1 MKLRLPMQFST
12 FEPDSLKQAPSI
24 QMIGRYKLEYHLFSH
39 PENLDN
45 TPVVFLGGA
54 FQSFTSFKSEVELVY
69 QTHPVILLDLPSQGS
84 NDQLVPEFDLKD
96 FSSLLKGFFEAQG
109 IAQVIMVGI
118 SYGSAMATL
127 FAAEYPQYVKR
138 LLVSGITC
146 FRRETLVTLLED
158 SLNLLSQGELKA
170 FAATAVSN
178 LINHNRMQ
186 ETEVGKTYRR
196 LLYRQIA
203 RLNDNEQLRYA
214 QNTQRLLR
222 FDGFTKFPTC
232 PTLVA
237 TGEYDNFTLPEE
249 NAAFAANCANA
260 QFAVIEDADHL
271 SQFERR
277 EVTSELFY
285 RFIKAESIEG
295 IKGTHLHVASS
306 FYAQERRLQ
315 PRLNLEHDQA
325 ILLDETTGIQHKVRV
340 IDINFSGC
348 QIELDHNASMI
359 SENSTSLQLLITG
372 MKNQFHIRI
381 MERNQK
387 HLRCILIQR
396 DVKAADELIELLEGI
411 DDFNHHSMP
420 IMTENL
426 RLA

>member
-1 MKLRLPMQFST
+1 
-12 FEPDSLKQAPSI
+12 
-24 QMIGRYKLEYHLFSH
+24 MIGRYKLEFHLFSQ
-39 PENLDN
+39 PENVGK

-84 NDQLVPEFDLKD
+84 NDQLAPELDLKD
-96 FSSLLKGFFEAQG
+96 FSSLLKGFFEVQG
-109 IAQVIMVGI
+109 VEQVIMVGI

-127 FAAEYPQYVKR
+127 FAAEFPSFVQR

-146 FRRETLVTLLED
+146 FRRDTLVLLLED
-158 SLNLLSQGELKA
+158 SLNLLAQGELKA

-196 LLYRQIA
+196 LLYRQVA
-203 RLNDNEQLRYA
+203 RLNDNEQQRYA

-222 FDGFTKFPTC
+222 FDCFTKFPTC

-237 TGEYDNFTLPEE
+237 TGEFDNFTLPEE
-249 NAAFAANCANA
+249 NAAFAASCADA

-277 EVTSELFY
+277 DITSDLFY
-285 RFIKAESIEG
+285 RFILDQSIEG
-295 IKGTHLHVASS
+295 IAGTRLFQDSYFS
-306 FYAQERRLQ
+306 QERRLQ
-315 PRLNLEHDQA
+315 PRLTLENDKA
-325 ILLDETTGIQHKVRV
+325 ILVDETTGIQHDIR
-340 IDINFSGC
+340 IADINFSGC
-348 QIELDHNASMI
+348 QINLNHSDLTL
-359 SENSTSLQLLITG
+359 SESSKGLQLQVDG
-372 MKNQFHIRI
+372 MKHHFHVRI
-381 MERNQK
+381 IERNQK
-387 HLRCILIQR
+387 NLRCILIQR
-396 DVKAADELIELLEGI
+396 DVKAADELIELLESI
-411 DDFNHHSMP
+411 DEFNPHNMP
-420 IMTENL
+420 AMAENL

>member
-1 MKLRLPMQFST
+1 MQFST
-12 FEPDSLKQAPSI
+12 FEPNSLKQAPSV
-24 QMIGRYKLEYHLFSH
+24 QMVGRYKLEFHLFSQ
-39 PENLDN
+39 PENLGK

-54 FQSFTSFKSEVELVY
+54 FQSFTSFKTEVELVY

-84 NDQLVPEFDLKD
+84 NDQLAPELDLAD
-96 FSSLLKGFFEAQG
+96 FPSLLKGFFEAQE
-109 IAQVIMVGI
+109 IDQVIMVGI

-127 FAAEYPQYVKR
+127 FAAEYPSFVER

-146 FRRETLVTLLED
+146 FRRDTLVLLLED
-158 SLNLLSQGELKA
+158 SLNLLAQGELKS

-178 LINHNRMQ
+178 LVNHNRMQ

-196 LLYRQIA
+196 LLYRQVA

-222 FDGFTKFPTC
+222 FEGFDKFPTC

-237 TGEYDNFTLPEE
+237 TGEYDNFTLPAE
-249 NAAFAANCANA
+249 NAAFAASCADA

-277 EVTSELFY
+277 DVTSELFY
-285 RFIKAESIEG
+285 RFIQSHC
-295 IKGTHLHVASS
+295 IKGIAGTRLYQGGYTS
-306 FYAQERRLQ
+306 QERRLQ
-315 PRLNLEHDQA
+315 PRLTLNNDKA
-325 ILLDETTGIQHKVRV
+325 LLIDEVTGIKHDVR
-340 IDINFSGC
+340 IADINFSGC
-348 QIELDHNASMI
+348 QINLDHCDLTL
-359 SENSTSLQLLITG
+359 SENSKGLQLYIDG
-372 MKNQFHIRI
+372 MVHHFHVRI

-387 HLRCILIQR
+387 NLRCILIQR

-411 DDFNHHSMP
+411 SEFNPHSLPM
-420 IMTENL
+420 MTENL
-426 RLA
+426 RLG

>member
-1 MKLRLPMQFST
+1 MQFST
-12 FEPDSLKQAPSI
+12 FEPNSLKQAPSI
-24 QMIGRYKLEYHLFSH
+24 QMIGRYKLEFHLFSQ
-39 PENLDN
+39 PENVGK

-84 NDQLVPEFDLKD
+84 NDQLAPELDLKD
-96 FSSLLKGFFEAQG
+96 FSSLLKGFFEVQG
-109 IAQVIMVGI
+109 VEQVIMVGI

-127 FAAEYPQYVKR
+127 FAAEYPNFVQR

-146 FRRETLVTLLED
+146 FRRDTLVLLLED
-158 SLNLLSQGELKA
+158 SLNLLAQGELKA

-196 LLYRQIA
+196 LLYRQVA
-203 RLNDNEQLRYA
+203 RLNDNEQKRYA

-237 TGEYDNFTLPEE
+237 TGEFDNFTLPEE
-249 NAAFAANCANA
+249 NAAFAASCADA

-277 EVTSELFY
+277 DITSDLFY
-285 RFIKAESIEG
+285 RFILDQSIEG
-295 IKGTHLHVASS
+295 IAGTRLFQDSYFS
-306 FYAQERRLQ
+306 QERRLQ
-315 PRLNLEHDQA
+315 PRLTLENDKA
-325 ILLDETTGIQHKVRV
+325 ILVDETTGIEHDIRIV
-340 IDINFSGC
+340 DINFSGC
-348 QIELDHNASMI
+348 QINLNHSDLTL
-359 SENSTSLQLLITG
+359 SESSKGLQLQVNG
-372 MKNQFHIRI
+372 MKHHFHVRI
-381 MERNQK
+381 IERNQK
-387 HLRCILIQR
+387 NLRCILIQR
-396 DVKAADELIELLEGI
+396 DFKAADELIELLESI
-411 DDFNHHSMP
+411 DEFNPHSMP
-420 IMTENL
+420 AMAENL

>member
-1 MKLRLPMQFST
+1 
-12 FEPDSLKQAPSI
+12 
-24 QMIGRYKLEYHLFSH
+24 MIGRYKLEFHLFSQ
-39 PENLDN
+39 PENVGK

-84 NDQLVPEFDLKD
+84 NDQLAPELDLKD
-96 FSSLLKGFFEAQG
+96 FSSLLKGFFEVQG
-109 IAQVIMVGI
+109 VEQVIMVGI

-127 FAAEYPQYVKR
+127 FAAEFPNFVQR

-146 FRRETLVTLLED
+146 FRRDTLVLLLED
-158 SLNLLSQGELKA
+158 SLNLLAQGELKA

-196 LLYRQIA
+196 LLYRQVA
-203 RLNDNEQLRYA
+203 RLNDNEQQRYA

-237 TGEYDNFTLPEE
+237 TGEFDNFTLPEE
-249 NAAFAANCANA
+249 NAAFAASCADA

-277 EVTSELFY
+277 DITSELFY
-285 RFIKAESIEG
+285 RFILDQSIEG
-295 IKGTHLHVASS
+295 IAGTRLFQDSYFS
-306 FYAQERRLQ
+306 QERRLQ
-315 PRLNLEHDQA
+315 PRLTLENDKA
-325 ILLDETTGIQHKVRV
+325 ILVDETTGIEHDIR
-340 IDINFSGC
+340 IADINFSGC
-348 QIELDHNASMI
+348 QINLNHSDLTL
-359 SENSTSLQLLITG
+359 SESSKCLQLQVDG
-372 MKNQFHIRI
+372 MKHHFHVRI
-381 MERNQK
+381 IERNQK
-387 HLRCILIQR
+387 NLRCILIQR
-396 DVKAADELIELLEGI
+396 DVKAADELIELLESI
-411 DDFNHHSMP
+411 DEFNPHNMP
-420 IMTENL
+420 AMAENL

>member
-1 MKLRLPMQFST
+1 MQFST
-12 FEPDSLKQAPSI
+12 FEPNSLKQAPCI
-24 QMIGRYKLEYHLFSH
+24 QMIGHYKLEFQLFSK
-39 PENLDN
+39 PENLHL

-69 QTHPVILLDLPSQGS
+69 QSHPVILLDLPSQGS
-84 NDQLVPEFDLKD
+84 NDQLVPELELKD
-96 FSSLLKGFFEAQG
+96 FSSLLKGFFEAHK
-109 IAQVIMVGI
+109 IEQVIMVGI

-127 FAAEYPQYVKR
+127 FASEHPKFVQR
-138 LLVSGITC
+138 LLASGITC
-146 FRRETLVTLLED
+146 FRRDTLVTLLED
-158 SLNLLSQGELKA
+158 SLSLLAQGKLKA

-196 LLYRQIA
+196 LLYRQVS

-222 FDGFTKFPTC
+222 FDGFNKFPVC

-237 TGEYDNFTLPEE
+237 TGEFDNFTLPEE
-249 NAAFAANCANA
+249 NAAFAANCADA

-285 RFIKAESIEG
+285 RFIQGQSIKGIEG
-295 IKGTHLHVASS
+295 TRLYQASKYYS
-306 FYAQERRLQ
+306 QERRLQ
-315 PRLNLEHDQA
+315 PRLTLEDSKA
-325 ILLDETTGIQHKVRV
+325 VLTDEATGIEHAIQV

-348 QIELDHNASMI
+348 QIALDHTNLTLT
-359 SENSTSLQLLITG
+359 ENSKNLQLKIAG
-372 MKNQFHIRI
+372 MKNTFHIHI

-387 HLRCILIQR
+387 NLRCILIQR

-411 DDFNHHSMP
+411 EEYNPHNIP
-420 IMTENL
+420 TLVENL
-426 RLA
+426 RIG

>member
-1 MKLRLPMQFST
+1 MQFST
-12 FEPDSLKQAPSI
+12 FESNSLKQNPSI
-24 QMIGRYKLEYHLFSH
+24 QMIGRYKLEFQLFSK
-39 PENLDN
+39 PENLSK

-54 FQSFTSFKSEVELVY
+54 FQSFVSFKTEVELVY

-84 NDQLVPEFDLKD
+84 NDQLVPELELKD
-96 FSSLLKGFFEAQG
+96 FSSLLKGFFEVQG
-109 IAQVIMVGI
+109 IEQVIMVGI

-127 FAAEYPQYVKR
+127 FAAEHPKFVKR

-158 SLNLLSQGELKA
+158 SLELLAQGNMKA

-196 LLYRQIA
+196 LLYRQVA
-203 RLNDNEQLRYA
+203 RLNDNEQFRYA
-214 QNTQRLLR
+214 QNTQRLLN
-222 FDGFTKFPTC
+222 FDGFTKFPQC

-249 NAAFAANCANA
+249 NAGFAASCADA

-277 EVTSELFY
+277 DVTCELFY
-285 RFIKAESIEG
+285 RFIKDESLKDIEG
-295 IKGTHLHVASS
+295 VRLHTASQH
-306 FYAQERRLQ
+306 YTQERRLQ
-315 PRLNLEHDQA
+315 PRLKLNDNNAVLF
-325 ILLDETTGIQHKVRV
+325 DENTGRQYDVR
-340 IDINFSGC
+340 IEDINFSGC
-348 QIELDHNASMI
+348 QISLDYNDLSI
-359 SENSTSLQLLITG
+359 SEKSKKLQLKISG
-372 MKNQFHIRI
+372 MQNQFHIRI
-381 MERNQK
+381 MERHQK
-387 HLRCILIQR
+387 SFRCILIQR
-396 DVKAADELIELLEGI
+396 DIKAADELIELLAGI
-411 DDFNHHSMP
+411 TDFKPQRMQL
-420 IMTENL
+420 MTENL

>member
-1 MKLRLPMQFST
+1 MQFST
-12 FEPDSLKQAPSI
+12 FEPNSLKQAPCI
-24 QMIGRYKLEYHLFSH
+24 QMIGRYKLEFHLFSK
-39 PENLDN
+39 PENLHL

-54 FQSFTSFKSEVELVY
+54 FQSFTSFKTEVELVY

-84 NDQLVPEFDLKD
+84 NDQLVPELELKD
-96 FSSLLKGFFEAQG
+96 FSSLLKGFFEVQG
-109 IAQVIMVGI
+109 IEQVIMVGI

-127 FAAEYPQYVKR
+127 FAAEHPKFVQR
-138 LLVSGITC
+138 LLASGITC
-146 FRRETLVTLLED
+146 FRRDTLVTLLED
-158 SLNLLSQGELKA
+158 SLSLLAEGKLKA

-196 LLYRQIA
+196 LLYRQVS

-222 FDGFTKFPTC
+222 FDGFNKFPIC

-237 TGEYDNFTLPEE
+237 TGEFDNFTLPEE
-249 NAAFAANCANA
+249 NAAFAANCADA

-277 EVTSELFY
+277 DVTSELFY
-285 RFIKAESIEG
+285 RFIQAQSIEG
-295 IKGTHLHVASS
+295 IEGTRLYQASQYYS
-306 FYAQERRLQ
+306 QERRLQ
-315 PRLNLEHDQA
+315 PRLTLDNNKA
-325 ILLDETTGIQHKVRV
+325 ILIDEATGFKHPVQV

-348 QIELDHNASMI
+348 QIALDHTNLTLT
-359 SENSTSLQLLITG
+359 ENSKSLQLQISG
-372 MKNQFHIRI
+372 MKNTFHVHI
-381 MERNQK
+381 MERHQK
-387 HLRCILIQR
+387 NLRCILIQR

-411 DDFNHHSMP
+411 EEYNPHNIP
-420 IMTENL
+420 ALVENL
-426 RLA
+426 RLG

>member
-1 MKLRLPMQFST
+1 MQFST
-12 FEPDSLKQAPSI
+12 FEPNSLKQAPCI
-24 QMIGRYKLEYHLFSH
+24 QMIGRYKLEFQMFSK
-39 PENLDN
+39 PENIHL

-54 FQSFTSFKSEVELVY
+54 FQSFTSFRCEVELVY
-69 QTHPVILLDLPSQGS
+69 QSHPVILLDLPSQGS
-84 NDQLVPEFDLKD
+84 NDQLVPELDLKD
-96 FSSLLKGFFEAQG
+96 FSSLLKGFFETQG
-109 IAQVIMVGI
+109 IDQVMMVGI

-127 FAAEYPQYVKR
+127 FAAEYPGFVQR

-158 SLNLLSQGELKA
+158 SLNLLAQGELKA
-170 FAATAVSN
+170 FATTAVSN

-196 LLYRQIA
+196 LLYRQVA
-203 RLNDNEQLRYA
+203 RLNANEQLRYA
-214 QNTQRLLR
+214 QNTQRLLS

-249 NAAFAANCANA
+249 NAAFAANCLDA

-277 EVTSELFY
+277 DVTSELFY
-285 RFIKAESIEG
+285 RFIKAENIEG
-295 IKGTHLHVASS
+295 IKGAHLHAASS
-306 FYAQERRLQ
+306 YYAQERRLQ
-315 PRLNLEHDQA
+315 PRLVLENDHA
-325 ILLDETTGIQHKVRV
+325 ILLDKDTGIKHDIRI
-340 IDINFSGC
+340 IDIYFSGC
-348 QIELDHNASMI
+348 QIHLNHNNLTL
-359 SENSTSLQLLITG
+359 SEGSKNLQIQIAG
-372 MKNQFHIRI
+372 MKNPFHVRI
-381 MERNQK
+381 MERSQK
-387 HLRCILIQR
+387 NLRCILIQR

-411 DDFNHHSMP
+411 EEYNTHNMP
-420 IMTENL
+420 ALLDNL

>member
-1 MKLRLPMQFST
+1 MQFST
-12 FEPDSLKQAPSI
+12 FEPNSLKQAPCI
-24 QMIGRYKLEYHLFSH
+24 QMIGRYKLEFQLFSQ
-39 PENLDN
+39 PENLGKI
-45 TPVVFLGGA
+45 PVVFLGGA
-54 FQSFTSFKSEVELVY
+54 FQSFTSFKTEVELVY

-84 NDQLVPEFDLKD
+84 NDQLVPELDLKD

-109 IAQVIMVGI
+109 IEQVIMVGI

-127 FAAEYPQYVKR
+127 FASEHPQFVQR
-138 LLVSGITC
+138 LLASGITC
-146 FRRETLVTLLED
+146 FRRDTLVLLLED
-158 SLNLLSQGELKA
+158 SLNLLAQGKLKA

-178 LINHNRMQ
+178 LVNHNRMQ

-196 LLYRQIA
+196 LLYRQVS
-203 RLNDNEQLRYA
+203 RLNENEQLRYA

-222 FDGFTKFPTC
+222 FDGFNKFPTC

-249 NAAFAANCANA
+249 NAAFAASCADA
-260 QFAVIEDADHL
+260 CFAVIEDADHL

-277 EVTSELFY
+277 DVTSDLFY
-285 RFIKAESIEG
+285 RFILGQSIEG
-295 IKGTHLHVASS
+295 IEGTRLYQAANYYS
-306 FYAQERRLQ
+306 QERRLQ
-315 PRLNLEHDQA
+315 PRLNLENDQA
-325 ILLDETTGIQHKVRV
+325 LLLDETTGIEHSIRI

-348 QIELDHNASMI
+348 QISLNHGDLTI
-359 SENSTSLQLLITG
+359 SESSKGLQLKIPG

-387 HLRCILIQR
+387 NLRCILIQR
-396 DVKAADELIELLEGI
+396 DVKAADELIEVLENI
-411 DDFNHHSMP
+411 DDFNPHSMP
-420 IMTENL
+420 IISENL

>member
-1 MKLRLPMQFST
+1 MQFST
-12 FEPDSLKQAPSI
+12 FEPNSLKQAPCI
-24 QMIGRYKLEYHLFSH
+24 QMIGRYKLEFQFFSQ
-39 PENLDN
+39 PENRDK

-84 NDQLVPEFDLKD
+84 NDQLAPELDLKD

-109 IAQVIMVGI
+109 IEEVIMVGI

-127 FAAEYPQYVKR
+127 FASEHPKFVQR
-138 LLVSGITC
+138 LLASGITC
-146 FRRETLVTLLED
+146 FRRDTLVLLLED
-158 SLNLLSQGELKA
+158 SLNLLAQGELKA

-196 LLYRQIA
+196 LLYRQVA
-203 RLNDNEQLRYA
+203 RLNENEQLRYA

-222 FDGFTKFPTC
+222 FDGFNKFPTC

-249 NAAFAANCANA
+249 NAAFAANCADA

-285 RFIKAESIEG
+285 RFIKEESIEG
-295 IKGTHLHVASS
+295 IEGTRLYQASKYYS
-306 FYAQERRLQ
+306 QERRLQ
-315 PRLNLEHDQA
+315 PRLSLENDQA
-325 ILLDETTGIQHKVRV
+325 TLLDETTGIEHSIRL

-348 QIELDHNASMI
+348 QISLNHGDLTI
-359 SENSTSLQLLITG
+359 SESSKGLQLKIPG
-372 MKNQFHIRI
+372 MKNTFHIRI

-387 HLRCILIQR
+387 NLRCILIQR
-396 DVKAADELIELLEGI
+396 DVKAADELIDLLESI
-411 DDFNHHSMP
+411 DEFNPHSMP
-420 IMTENL
+420 IMSENL

>member
-1 MKLRLPMQFST
+1 MQFST
-12 FEPDSLKQAPSI
+12 FEPNSLKQAPCI
-24 QMIGRYKLEYHLFSH
+24 QMIGRYKLEYQVFSK
-39 PENLDN
+39 PENSHL

-54 FQSFTSFKSEVELVY
+54 FQSFTSFRCEVELVH

-84 NDQLVPEFDLKD
+84 NDQLVPELDLTD
-96 FSSLLKGFFEAQG
+96 FSALLKGFFEAQG
-109 IAQVIMVGI
+109 IEKVMMVGI

-127 FAAEYPQYVKR
+127 FAAEYPSFVER

-158 SLNLLSQGELKA
+158 SLNLLAKGEMKA

-203 RLNDNEQLRYA
+203 RLNSNEQLRYA
-214 QNTQRLLR
+214 QNTQRLLS
-222 FDGFTKFPTC
+222 FSGFTKFPSC

-249 NAAFAANCANA
+249 NAAFAANCIDAE
-260 QFAVIEDADHL
+260 FAVIEDADHL

-285 RFIKAESIEG
+285 RFIKAENITD
-295 IKGTHLHVASS
+295 IKGAHLHVASS
-306 FYAQERRLQ
+306 YYAQERRLQ
-315 PRLNLEHDQA
+315 PRLVLEDDKAILFDTETKLEHE
-325 ILLDETTGIQHKVRV
+325 IKIV
-340 IDINFSGC
+340 DINFSGC
-348 QIELDHNASMI
+348 QISLNHNNLTL
-359 SENSTSLQLLITG
+359 SESSKNLQLQIAG
-372 MKNQFHIRI
+372 MKNSFHVRI
-381 MERNQK
+381 VERNQK

-396 DVKAADELIELLEGI
+396 DVKAADELIELVEGI
-411 DDFNHHSMP
+411 EEFNAHNMP
-420 IMTENL
+420 TLLENL
-426 RLA
+426 LLA

>member
-1 MKLRLPMQFST
+1 
-12 FEPDSLKQAPSI
+12 
-24 QMIGRYKLEYHLFSH
+24 MIGRYKLEFQFFSQ
-39 PENLDN
+39 PENVGK

-54 FQSFTSFKSEVELVY
+54 FQSFTSFKTEVELVY

-84 NDQLVPEFDLKD
+84 NDQLAPELDLKD
-96 FSSLLKGFFEAQG
+96 FSSLLKGFFEAQN
-109 IAQVIMVGI
+109 IEKVIMVGI

-127 FAAEYPQYVKR
+127 FASEYPKFVER

-146 FRRETLVTLLED
+146 FRRDTLLLLLED
-158 SLNLLSQGELKA
+158 SLNLLAQGELKA

-196 LLYRQIA
+196 LLYRQVA

-222 FDGFTKFPTC
+222 FDGFDRFPSC

-237 TGEYDNFTLPEE
+237 TGEFDNFTLPEE
-249 NAAFAANCANA
+249 NAAFAASCADA

-277 EVTSELFY
+277 DITSELFY
-285 RFIKAESIEG
+285 RFIQDQGIEG
-295 IKGTHLHVASS
+295 IEGTRLFQDAYVS
-306 FYAQERRLQ
+306 QERRLQ
-315 PRLNLEHDQA
+315 PRLKLENDKA
-325 ILLDETTGIQHKVRV
+325 VLLDETTGIEHDISIV
-340 IDINFSGC
+340 DINFSGC
-348 QIELDHNASMI
+348 QINLNHNDLTL
-359 SENSTSLQLLITG
+359 SETSKGLQLQING
-372 MKNQFHIRI
+372 MKHQFHVRI

-387 HLRCILIQR
+387 NLRCILIQR
-396 DVKAADELIELLEGI
+396 DVKAADELIELLESI
-411 DDFNHHSMP
+411 DDFNPHSTQTL
-420 IMTENL
+420 TENL

>member
-1 MKLRLPMQFST
+1 MQFST
-12 FEPDSLKQAPSI
+12 FESNSLKQAPCI
-24 QMIGRYKLEYHLFSH
+24 QMIGRYKLEFQLFSQ
-39 PENLDN
+39 PENLGK

-54 FQSFTSFKSEVELVY
+54 FQSFTSFKYEVELVY

-84 NDQLVPEFDLKD
+84 NDQLVPELELND
-96 FSSLLKGFFEAQG
+96 FSSLLKGFFETQG
-109 IAQVIMVGI
+109 IEQVIMVGI

-127 FAAEYPQYVKR
+127 FAAEHPKFVQR

-158 SLNLLSQGELKA
+158 SLNLLAQGELKA

-196 LLYRQIA
+196 LLYRQVA

-222 FDGFTKFPTC
+222 FEGFTKFPSC
-232 PTLVA
+232 PSLVA

-249 NAAFAANCANA
+249 NAAFAANCADA

-285 RFIKAESIEG
+285 RFIKSECIEG
-295 IKGTHLHVASS
+295 IEGAHLHPASS
-306 FYAQERRLQ
+306 YYAQERRLQ
-315 PRLNLEHDQA
+315 PRLNLENDQA
-325 ILLDETTGIQHKVRV
+325 LLLDETTGIEHGIRI

-348 QIELDHNASMI
+348 QIQLNHSDLTV
-359 SENSTSLQLLITG
+359 SESSKGLQLKIAGL
-372 MKNQFHIRI
+372 KHQFHVRI

-387 HLRCILIQR
+387 NLRCILIQR
-396 DVKAADELIELLEGI
+396 DVKAADELIELLERI
-411 DDFNHHSMP
+411 EDFSHHNMP
-420 IMTENL
+420 ALSENL

>member
-1 MKLRLPMQFST
+1 MQFST
-12 FEPDSLKQAPSI
+12 FESNSLKQAPCI
-24 QMIGRYKLEYHLFSH
+24 QMIGRYKLEFQLFSQ
-39 PENLDN
+39 PENLDK

-54 FQSFTSFKSEVELVY
+54 FQSFTSFKTEVELVY
-69 QTHPVILLDLPSQGS
+69 ETHPVILLDLPSQGS
-84 NDQLVPEFDLKD
+84 NDQLVPELELKD
-96 FSSLLKGFFEAQG
+96 FSPLLKGFFETQG
-109 IAQVIMVGI
+109 IEQVIMVGI

-127 FAAEYPQYVKR
+127 FAAEYPNFVQR

-158 SLNLLSQGELKA
+158 SLDLLAQGELKA

-196 LLYRQIA
+196 LLYRQVV

-249 NAAFAANCANA
+249 NAAFAANCSDA

-277 EVTSELFY
+277 DVTSELFY
-285 RFIKAESIEG
+285 RFIKAESITG
-295 IKGTHLHVASS
+295 IDGTHLPIASNY
-306 FYAQERRLQ
+306 YAQERRLQ
-315 PRLNLEHDQA
+315 PRLNLDDDQA
-325 ILLDETTGIQHKVRV
+325 ILVDETTGIEHSIRIV
-340 IDINFSGC
+340 DINFSGC
-348 QIELDHNASMI
+348 QINLHHSDLTL
-359 SENSTSLQLLITG
+359 SESSKGLQLKIAGLSHH
-372 MKNQFHIRI
+372 FHVRI

-387 HLRCILIQR
+387 NLRCILIQR
-396 DVKAADELIELLEGI
+396 DVKAADELIDLLETVNE
-411 DDFNHHSMP
+411 FNPHN
-420 IMTENL
+420 TESISANL

>member
-1 MKLRLPMQFST
+1 MQFST
-12 FEPDSLKQAPSI
+12 FESHSLKKAPCV
-24 QMIGRYKLEYHLFSH
+24 QMIGRYKLEFHLFSK
-39 PENLDN
+39 PENTDK

-54 FQSFTSFKSEVELVY
+54 FQSFTSFKTEVELVY

-84 NDQLVPEFDLKD
+84 NDQLVPELALKD
-96 FSSLLKGFFEAQG
+96 FSSLLKGFFQVQNIEK
-109 IAQVIMVGI
+109 VIMVGI

-127 FAAEYPQYVKR
+127 FAAEHPAFVER

-158 SLNLLSQGELKA
+158 SLELLAQGELKS

-196 LLYRQIA
+196 LLYRQVA
-203 RLNDNEQLRYA
+203 RLNPNEQLRYA
-214 QNTQRLLR
+214 QNTQRLLS
-222 FDGFTKFPTC
+222 FDGFTKFPQC

-249 NAAFAANCANA
+249 NAGFAASCADA

-277 EVTSELFY
+277 DVTSELFY

-295 IKGTHLHVASS
+295 IAGTRLHIASK
-306 FYAQERRLQ
+306 YYTQERRLQ
-315 PRLNLEHDQA
+315 PRLQLENSNA
-325 ILLDETTGIQHKVRV
+325 VIINESTGKEHSVQIA
-340 IDINFSGC
+340 DINFSGC
-348 QIELDHNASMI
+348 QIDLKNSDVSI
-359 SENSTSLQLLITG
+359 SENSKQLKLKIAG
-372 MKNQFHIRI
+372 MNHMFHIRV
-381 MERNQK
+381 MERHQK
-387 HLRCILIQR
+387 NLRCILIQR
-396 DVKAADELIELLEGI
+396 DVKAADELIALLEGI
-411 DDFNHHSMP
+411 SQFTPQTMP
-420 IMTENL
+420 IIEKNL

>member
-1 MKLRLPMQFST
+1 
-12 FEPDSLKQAPSI
+12 
-24 QMIGRYKLEYHLFSH
+24 MIGRYKVEFQLFSQ
-39 PENLDN
+39 PGNLGK

-54 FQSFTSFKSEVELVY
+54 FQSFTSFKTEVELVY
-69 QTHPVILLDLPSQGS
+69 QSHPVILLDLPSQGS
-84 NDQLVPEFDLKD
+84 NDQLAPELDLKD
-96 FSSLLKGFFEAQG
+96 FSSLLKGFFENQG
-109 IAQVIMVGI
+109 IDQVIMVGI

-127 FAAEYPQYVKR
+127 FAAEYPQFVQR

-146 FRRETLVTLLED
+146 FRRDTLVLLLED
-158 SLNLLSQGELKA
+158 SLNLLAQGELKA

-196 LLYRQIA
+196 LLYRQVS

-222 FDGFTKFPTC
+222 FDGFDKFPIC

-249 NAAFAANCANA
+249 NAAFAANCADA
-260 QFAVIEDADHL
+260 RFAVIEDADHL

-277 EVTSELFY
+277 DVTSDLFY

-295 IKGTHLHVASS
+295 IEGAHLHQASS
-306 FYAQERRLQ
+306 YYAQERRLQ
-315 PRLNLEHDQA
+315 PRLTLENDQA
-325 ILLDETTGIQHKVRV
+325 TLLDETTGIEHRIRIV
-340 IDINFSGC
+340 DINFSGC
-348 QIELDHNASMI
+348 QINLNHSDLTLTES
-359 SENSTSLQLLITG
+359 SKGLQLNIGG
-372 MKNQFHIRI
+372 MKHHFHVRI

-387 HLRCILIQR
+387 NLRCILIQR
-396 DVKAADELIELLEGI
+396 DVKAADELIEVLESI
-411 DDFNHHSMP
+411 DEFNPHTMP
-420 IMTENL
+420 AMGENL

>member
-1 MKLRLPMQFST
+1 MQFST
-12 FEPDSLKQAPSI
+12 FESNSLKQAPCI
-24 QMIGRYKLEYHLFSH
+24 QMIGRYKLEFQLFSQ
-39 PENLDN
+39 PENLDK

-54 FQSFTSFKSEVELVY
+54 FQSFTSFKYEVELVY

-84 NDQLVPEFDLKD
+84 NDQLVPELELND
-96 FSSLLKGFFEAQG
+96 FSALLKGFFETQG
-109 IAQVIMVGI
+109 IEQVIMVGI

-127 FAAEYPQYVKR
+127 FAAEHPKFVQR

-158 SLNLLSQGELKA
+158 SLNLLAQGKLKA

-196 LLYRQIA
+196 LLYRQVA

-222 FDGFTKFPTC
+222 FEGFSKFPTC
-232 PTLVA
+232 PSLVA

-249 NAAFAANCANA
+249 NAAFAANCADA

-285 RFIKAESIEG
+285 RFIKQESIEG
-295 IKGTHLHVASS
+295 IKGAHLHQASS
-306 FYAQERRLQ
+306 YYAQERRLQ
-315 PRLNLEHDQA
+315 PRLHLEQDQA
-325 ILLDETTGIQHKVRV
+325 FLVDETTGIEHGIRIV
-340 IDINFSGC
+340 DINFSGC
-348 QIELDHNASMI
+348 QIELNHSDLTL
-359 SENSTSLQLLITG
+359 SESSKGLQLKIAGL
-372 MKNQFHIRI
+372 KHHFHARI
-381 MERNQK
+381 MERKQK
-387 HLRCILIQR
+387 NLRCILIQR

-411 DDFNHHSMP
+411 DEFSHHNMP
-420 IMTENL
+420 AMSENL

>member
-1 MKLRLPMQFST
+1 MQFST
-12 FEPDSLKQAPSI
+12 FEPNSLKQAPSI
-24 QMIGRYKLEYHLFSH
+24 QMIGRYKLEFHLFSQ
-39 PENLDN
+39 PENVGN

-84 NDQLVPEFDLKD
+84 NDQLAPELDLKD
-96 FSSLLKGFFEAQG
+96 FSSLLKGFFEVQG
-109 IAQVIMVGI
+109 VEQVIMVGI

-127 FAAEYPQYVKR
+127 FAAEYPSFVQR

-146 FRRETLVTLLED
+146 FRRDTLVLLLED
-158 SLNLLSQGELKA
+158 SLNLLAQGELKA

-196 LLYRQIA
+196 LLYRQVA
-203 RLNDNEQLRYA
+203 RLNDNEQKRYA

-222 FDGFTKFPTC
+222 FDGFDKFPTC

-237 TGEYDNFTLPEE
+237 TGEFDNFTLPEE
-249 NAAFAANCANA
+249 NAAFAASCADA

-277 EVTSELFY
+277 DITSDLFY
-285 RFIKAESIEG
+285 RFILDQSIEG
-295 IKGTHLHVASS
+295 IAGTRLFQDSYFS
-306 FYAQERRLQ
+306 QERRLQ
-315 PRLNLEHDQA
+315 PRLTLENDKA
-325 ILLDETTGIQHKVRV
+325 ILVDETTGIEHDIRIV
-340 IDINFSGC
+340 DINFSGC
-348 QIELDHNASMI
+348 QINLNHSDLTL
-359 SENSTSLQLLITG
+359 SESSKGLQLQVDG
-372 MKNQFHIRI
+372 MKHHFHVRI
-381 MERNQK
+381 IERNQK
-387 HLRCILIQR
+387 NLRCILIQR
-396 DVKAADELIELLEGI
+396 DFKAADELIELLESI
-411 DDFNHHSMP
+411 DEFNPHSMP
-420 IMTENL
+420 AMAENL